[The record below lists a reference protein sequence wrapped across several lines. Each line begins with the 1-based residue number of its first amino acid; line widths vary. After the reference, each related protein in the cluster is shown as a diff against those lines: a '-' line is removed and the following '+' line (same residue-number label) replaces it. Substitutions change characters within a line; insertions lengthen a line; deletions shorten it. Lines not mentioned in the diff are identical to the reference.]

1 MKRYVIIRNRE
12 SDRNVA
18 VLVHEPKLGRV
29 VFKVRSADWP
39 LQRAFDVWA
48 DRTLTV
54 QQPEKLPKGP
64 TVLVRKKIVRFDD
77 RYADHLADRFVRRP
91 YEVRATVESRSTIR
105 LDDYAD
111 KTFKEV
117 VT

>member
-1 MKRYVIIRNRE
+1 MKRYIVIRNRE
-12 SDRNVA
+12 SGKDVA
-18 VLVHEPKLGRV
+18 VLVHEPQLRRV

-54 QQPEKLPKGP
+54 QQPEKLPRGP
-64 TVLVRKKIVRFDD
+64 TVMVRKKIVKSDAS
-77 RYADHLADRFVRRP
+77 YADHLADRFVRRP

-105 LDDYAD
+105 LDDFAN
-111 KTFKEV
+111 KTFREV